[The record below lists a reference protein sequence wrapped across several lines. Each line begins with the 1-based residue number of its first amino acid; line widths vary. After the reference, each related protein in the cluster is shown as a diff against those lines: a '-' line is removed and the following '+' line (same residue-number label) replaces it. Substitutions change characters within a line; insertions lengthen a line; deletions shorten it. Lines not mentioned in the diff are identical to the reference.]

1 MSWIYSLIGI
11 IFCATAVFL
20 FYKNVFE
27 EQGKISNAVLLMILG
42 VVLIAIGAAKDLRL
56 ME

>member
-1 MSWIYSLIGI
+1 MSWIYSLVGI
-11 IFCATAVFL
+11 IFCGTAVFL

-27 EQGKISNAVLLMILG
+27 EQGKISYAILLMILG
-42 VVLIAIGAAKDLRL
+42 VVLIAIGTAKDLNL